1 MKDDSG
7 CRGVDGCT
15 GETASETV
23 GEPAA
28 KDGTGRGGP
37 AGGGTGRATQDPQF
51 SALAD
56 ALPAAGH
63 DGATLRL
70 TSLRACLDFLRREA
84 EGSGMP
90 LTATLIAAA
99 ADAALDETPPA
110 GRAGMN

>member
-1 MKDDSG
+1 MEDESG

-15 GETASETV
+15 GEAASEAV
-23 GEPAA
+23 GEPAGSEGA
-28 KDGTGRGGP
+28 GLGESVRAGAGHGTRD
-37 AGGGTGRATQDPQF
+37 AELSRM
-51 SALAD
+51 AD
-56 ALPAAGH
+56 ALPAAGL